1 MKTWL
6 LIHGGSHGAW
16 CWEAVIQELERLGEH
31 ALAINLPGAGADHTP
46 RTEVTFD
53 ACVAAVTAAIETADW
68 RNLVLVGHS
77 LAGILMPSI
86 AAWQPQRISEL
97 VFIAAFVLDQGERA
111 FDLIAPERQPDYRR
125 LADASPDQS
134 LSVPYALARERF
146 FSDLD
151 EVAAK
156 QAFARLTPQPFK
168 PYLHPALVGARAFGS
183 QSRYVLCTQD
193 RNLSYEQC
201 LGFASK
207 LGCPVEEIV
216 AGHDVMLSRP
226 AELARLL
233 VAGDQV

>member
-16 CWEAVIQELERLGEH
+16 CWEAVIRELERLGGYAH
-31 ALAINLPGAGADHTP
+31 AIDLPGAGADHTP
-46 RTEVTFD
+46 RTDVTFE
-53 ACVAAVTAAIETADW
+53 ATVAAVNAAIEAADW

-77 LAGILMPSI
+77 LAGILMPTI
-86 AAWQPQRISEL
+86 AAAQQRRIGGL

-111 FDLIAPERQPDYRR
+111 FDLIACERQPEYQR
-125 LADASPDQS
+125 LAEVSPEQS
-134 LSVPYALARERF
+134 LSVPYVVARERF

-151 EVAAK
+151 EVAAQ
-156 QAFARLTPQPFK
+156 QAFAQLTPQPFK
-168 PYLHPALVGARAFGS
+168 PYLHPAPISARAFGS
-183 QSRYVLCTQD
+183 QSRYVLCTHD

-207 LGCPVEEIV
+207 LGCPVEEIA

-233 VAGDQV
+233 VAGNPL